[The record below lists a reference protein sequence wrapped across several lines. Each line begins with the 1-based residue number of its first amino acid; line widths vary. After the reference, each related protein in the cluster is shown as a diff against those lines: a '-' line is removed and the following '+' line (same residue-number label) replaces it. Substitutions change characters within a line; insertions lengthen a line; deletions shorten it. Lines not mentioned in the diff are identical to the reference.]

1 MAMNIQFANNRK
13 GTSLVEVLV
22 TMSVLVIGIMVMIQM
37 FPSGFSVIKTAEQKT
52 VASRIAEAEISRWS
66 ARAANLPDG
75 FLPVEIDSGGN
86 AVVID
91 NYPVPKRGAQLASF
105 VSDGA
110 GGWVRG
116 NVLNFRMV
124 MGESVAFSE
133 ASFFETTGGTTFG
146 SRYMLAYG
154 PVDTYH
160 YEDSANPGVMLL
172 KNFAVRSQD
181 MRRLPEDVPPS
192 SGNQY
197 SIDYGTSG
205 TPSFNI
211 AFIPNTSSHARIYYI
226 TYSYW
231 ANNGTFDQLVTKVNQ
246 EIVIN
251 PGYDGSW
258 FTVSVLDVPAGFT
271 FSEVVPFTEK
281 VCRGYRLLQG
291 TETWS
296 DDAYEFTLSDPLL
309 GLLAFNPKARF
320 EGNGSAKVD
329 YLVYDPRIMTED
341 VVVPQASTSRIAIK
355 LPLRF
360 LLDSRSGS
368 SVSDGMATQN
378 PDEPTFEGLMRQ
390 AGTSSGGDPIPQLG
404 TQAAG
409 TGDLLI
415 NGAIMVIDV
424 STGLLVDPDSVDFGQ
439 GIVYIKSNSDLRKR
453 TDATATIT
461 GAAMSGRRIRIYYRA
476 SGDWSIQ
483 VTKAF
488 SHYSRSYTG
497 AVNYS
502 QFAQDTVLTRKLY
515 FAKLYAGQTVLVD
528 YTYGG
533 NEENKV
539 AGESYRIS
547 DDYAANGLC
556 YIDLRQDPDRIYS
569 VIGGSVRARVMW
581 RDSYNWRLADSES
594 LILRPADSQ

>member
-1 MAMNIQFANNRK
+1 MNIQFANNRR

-22 TMSVLVIGIMVMIQM
+22 TMSVLVVGIMVMIQM

-52 VASRIAEAEISRWS
+52 VASRLAQAEISRWS
-66 ARAANLPDG
+66 SRAANLPDA
-75 FLPVEIDSGGN
+75 FLPVVFDPAGN
-86 AVVID
+86 YQVID
-91 NYPVPKRGAQLASF
+91 NYQMSKRGAQLASF
-105 VSDGA
+105 VSDGV
-110 GGWVRG
+110 GGWIRG
-116 NVLNFRMV
+116 NVLNLRLV
-124 MGESVAFSE
+124 MGETVAFSE

-160 YEDSANPGVMLL
+160 YEDSANAGVMLL

-181 MRRLPEDVPPS
+181 MRRLPEDVAPS
-192 SGNQY
+192 AGNQY

-205 TPSFNI
+205 NPTFNI
-211 AFIPNTSSHARIYYI
+211 AFIPNTTTHARIYYI

-231 ANNGTFDQLVTKVNQ
+231 ANNGTFNQMVTKVNQ
-246 EIVIN
+246 EIVV
-251 PGYDGSW
+251 PTGYDGSW
-258 FTVSVLDVPAGFT
+258 IPISIIDIPAGYT
-271 FSEVVPFTEK
+271 FSELVPFTEK

-291 TETWS
+291 AETWS

-368 SVSDGMATQN
+368 SVSDGMSTQN

-390 AGTSSGGDPIPQLG
+390 AGASTGGDPIPQLG
-404 TQAAG
+404 AQATG
-409 TGDLLI
+409 TADLLI

-424 STGLLVDPDSVDFGQ
+424 STGLLVDPESVDFGQ
-439 GIVYIKSNSDLRKR
+439 GIVYINSSSDLRKR
-453 TDATATIT
+453 TDAAATIT

-476 SGDWSIQ
+476 SGDWAVQ
-483 VTKAF
+483 VTKAY
-488 SHYSRSYTG
+488 SRYSRSYTG
-497 AVNYS
+497 AVNHS
-502 QFAQDTVLTRKLY
+502 QFAQDNVLTRRLY

-533 NEENKV
+533 SEQNKV

-547 DDYAANGLC
+547 DDYATNGLC
-556 YIDLRQDPDRIYS
+556 YIDLRQVPDRIYS
-569 VIGGSVRARVMW
+569 VIGGSVRARIMW
-581 RDSYNWRLADSES
+581 RDSFNWRLADSES